1 MMQMIAQQ
9 VTVCPYSTVT
19 IMKALCVIGFILDA
33 ILVFR
38 DVQKKRSTEE
48 GRAVIAESK
57 KHWKWNAMVGL
68 VANFFDTLGIG
79 SFAPSSAAF
88 KIGKSVDDINVPG
101 TLNVG
106 DTFPVLAEAFL
117 FFNLVEMDT
126 LTLALMLVAATVG
139 AFVGADIVTKWNV
152 RMVRYGMGI
161 GLLILGVIMAMKA
174 AQIGPFGITGAAVGL
189 RGVKLVAAV
198 VINFFLG
205 ALMNLGV
212 GLYAPCMAL
221 CAILGMNVQVAFPVM
236 MGSCAYLM
244 AFGNTPKF
252 ISASRYD
259 VYGVITQGIFGVIG
273 VTIAYVFVKN
283 LPLTVLTWLVIC
295 VVLFTSFLF
304 FKDAVKTPKA
314 VKEN

>member
-1 MMQMIAQQ
+1 MNGISA
-9 VTVCPYSTVT
+9 VT